1 MAVEIVMPALEMAQ
15 ETGTLVRWLKKEG
28 ERVGKGELLMEIE
41 TDKALVE
48 IEATDSGILS
58 NITAQPGDEVP
69 VGQVIALL
77 LSEQEQ
83 VGGPSR
89 LPSSTEVPAEDQK
102 KPLSEAT
109 VTQPRKE
116 GGQSGSVQPI
126 VAPKLAPAS
135 PKARRLA
142 RERGIDLSAI
152 SGSGPQGSRSTD
164 DVLRTAAEVPGT
176 SKPGSADYEVVR
188 ITGMRKTIAERLH
201 RSHQAAPHI
210 SLTVSVVMSQVRQ
223 RVKELK
229 AKAESPV
236 GTPGT
241 VTAILS
247 KAVAAA
253 LIQHPRVNSHLIEQ
267 EIREYHVVH
276 LGMAVALEDG
286 LVVPVIRNVESKSVA
301 AIQSELEDLIP
312 RARSRRLHAEEMKD
326 GTFTISNLGMF
337 GIEQFSAILNPPE
350 VGILSVGAIR
360 DIPVG
365 VEGKVVLSPMMQ
377 VTVNVDHRAV
387 DGAVAARFLN
397 FLKEILENPDSSLV

>member
-1 MAVEIVMPALEMAQ
+1 
-15 ETGTLVRWLKKEG
+15 
-28 ERVGKGELLMEIE
+28 
-41 TDKALVE
+41 
-48 IEATDSGILS
+48 
-58 NITAQPGDEVP
+58 
-69 VGQVIALL
+69 
-77 LSEQEQ
+77 
-83 VGGPSR
+83 
-89 LPSSTEVPAEDQK
+89 
-102 KPLSEAT
+102 
-109 VTQPRKE
+109 
-116 GGQSGSVQPI
+116 
-126 VAPKLAPAS
+126 
-135 PKARRLA
+135 
-142 RERGIDLSAI
+142 
-152 SGSGPQGSRSTD
+152 
-164 DVLRTAAEVPGT
+164 
-176 SKPGSADYEVVR
+176 
-188 ITGMRKTIAERLH
+188 
-201 RSHQAAPHI
+201 
-210 SLTVSVVMSQVRQ
+210 MSQVRQ